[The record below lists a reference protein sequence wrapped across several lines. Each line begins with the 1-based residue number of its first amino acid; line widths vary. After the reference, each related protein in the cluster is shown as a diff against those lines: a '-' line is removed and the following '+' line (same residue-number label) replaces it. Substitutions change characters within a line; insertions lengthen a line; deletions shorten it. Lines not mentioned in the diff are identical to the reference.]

1 MLLLPNSLLIDLL
14 PLVEN
19 LFALGQKPFRHRSK
33 TFSPLVKSPFDT
45 GQKPFRPWSKALST
59 QVKNLFD

>member
-1 MLLLPNSLLIDLL
+1 MLLLSNSLLIDLL

-33 TFSPLVKSPFDT
+33 TFSTKGKKVRSGEIAVNTCVFVD
-45 GQKPFRPWSKALST
+45 
-59 QVKNLFD
+59 